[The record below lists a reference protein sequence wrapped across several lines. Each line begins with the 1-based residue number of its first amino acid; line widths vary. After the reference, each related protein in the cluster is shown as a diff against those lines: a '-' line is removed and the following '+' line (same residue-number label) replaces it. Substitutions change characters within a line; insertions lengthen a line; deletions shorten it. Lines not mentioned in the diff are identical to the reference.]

1 MNVVF
6 DDDVGNTVRFGEF
19 RCTNRH
25 SGGLIIVELSIVS
38 TKAEHEVGLVKW
50 LPEIGSD
57 GFCLDQ
63 WGCLQC
69 KRLDSRRGGRVN
81 GNDDSTRI
89 HNGVADLD
97 IRGVA

>member
-6 DDDVGNTVRFGEF
+6 DDDAGNTVRFVECW
-19 RCTNRH
+19 RTNRH
-25 SGGLIIVELSIVS
+25 PGGLVLVELSIIL
-38 TKAEHEVGLVKW
+38 TKAKHVVGLVKRF
-50 LPEIGSD
+50 PEIGSN

-97 IRGVA
+97 GRGVA

>member
-6 DDDVGNTVRFGEF
+6 DDDAGNTVRFGEF
-19 RCTNRH
+19 RRTNRH
-25 SGGLIIVELSIVS
+25 PGGLVLVELSIIS
-38 TKAEHEVGLVKW
+38 TKAKHVVGLVKW
-50 LPEIGSD
+50 LPEIGSN

-69 KRLDSRRGGRVN
+69 KRLDSRRSGRVN

-97 IRGVA
+97 VRGVA